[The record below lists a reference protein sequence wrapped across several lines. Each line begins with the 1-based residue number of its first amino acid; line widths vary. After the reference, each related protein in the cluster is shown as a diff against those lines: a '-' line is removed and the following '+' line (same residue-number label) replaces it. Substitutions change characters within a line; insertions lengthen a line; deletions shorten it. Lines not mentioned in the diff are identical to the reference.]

1 MCLKFL
7 NRWHCSTC
15 LQGTCLSLYRQCC
28 SNWMWFV
35 TFYCESQVHWYDNYY
50 RACITL
56 YTMYVAFNMYRL
68 NVFASQK
75 WCTSFF
81 FYISFSLKLKE
92 EFTVLWFMNKR
103 RCKKLMQRW
112 GGIELVFKPV
122 LVHVHVFV
130 ICMIFY
136 WYSIVL
142 QNCENFLDWCLACV
156 EWISCTDVDFCQC
169 TYNLAVLVCI
179 WVHCMCCRLPLRVS
193 GLFPNWNLV
202 PRVSRRILTMCSKKI
217 YHLVVLRHIAR
228 FFCVYLCFVF
238 VRITLPTVSNKNNR
252 YLKRINYF
260 ECMMI
265 LLLLF

>member
-1 MCLKFL
+1 MPQNFIFFAATYQKP
-7 NRWHCSTC
+7 W
-15 LQGTCLSLYRQCC
+15 
-28 SNWMWFV
+28 
-35 TFYCESQVHWYDNYY
+35 
-50 RACITL
+50 
-56 YTMYVAFNMYRL
+56 MYVAFNMYRL

-103 RCKKLMQRW
+103 LCKKLMQRW
-112 GGIELVFKPV
+112 GGIELVFKTV

-142 QNCENFLDWCLACV
+142 QNCENFLDSCLACV

-179 WVHCMCCRLPLRVS
+179 WVHCMYVYTLCIMQAFKEQKCTPFCMVLYMLGICLSLWVS
-193 GLFPNWNLV
+193 
-202 PRVSRRILTMCSKKI
+202 
-217 YHLVVLRHIAR
+217 
-228 FFCVYLCFVF
+228 
-238 VRITLPTVSNKNNR
+238 
-252 YLKRINYF
+252 
-260 ECMMI
+260 
-265 LLLLF
+265 